1 MAQKRIAKTKDA
13 PAALPDKNALLAF
26 IRSADETIGK
36 REIARAFHIKGADRI
51 ELKRMLKE
59 LADDGLISNTRR
71 RFKQPGR
78 VQPVSVI
85 EIRGRDGHGE
95 CYAVPSAWDEASE
108 GAPPRILVL
117 DSRKGAAP
125 PGIGEHWLA
134 RIDPVGDGEA
144 GGYGFTARP
153 IKRLP
158 RETLSELGIYRETR
172 SGAVI
177 EPINKK
183 QMKEWRVSPDDAQGA
198 QPGELVRYTVAK
210 HRQGMPTARIAER
223 LGNPEAERAVSLIAI
238 HNHGLPYEFPATLE
252 KCLEALEPPSL
263 KGREDL
269 RKVPLVTIDP
279 VDARDHDDA
288 VWAAPDTARGNEGGF
303 QVIVAIADV
312 AFYVRPGTPLDIE
325 ARRRGN
331 SVYFPDRVVPMLPER
346 LSNDLCSLKQGVDR
360 PCLAVRMTFARDG
373 RKLSHRFTRAMM
385 RSAAKLNYAQA
396 QAAIDGKP
404 DDVTAPLLEPV
415 LKPLWAAYAA
425 LKTVRDKRSPLD
437 LDLPERKII
446 LGEDG
451 HVRDVV
457 VPPRLDAH
465 RLIEEFMIQANVA
478 AAEALEEA
486 KSPLLYRIH
495 DAPSQEK
502 LAALQEFL
510 ATLGLAMAKSP
521 TVRPGQFNRILA
533 RARGTEFSDL
543 VNEVI
548 LRSQAQAEYSARNI
562 GHFGLNL
569 RRYAHFTSPIRR
581 YSDLVVHRGLIRA
594 FGLGAGGLSDAEI
607 AELDKT
613 AEHISTA
620 ERRAMAAERE
630 TIDRLIAFH
639 LADRI
644 GTEFSARISGVAKAG
659 MFVKLETLG
668 ADGFIPAATLG
679 RDYYRFSERDHA
691 LIGER
696 TGETF
701 RLGDRVEVRLAD
713 ALPAAGALRFEL
725 LSAGKMERRGGRR
738 AKRPLQAEARHKAQR
753 SGRTKRKS

>member
-1 MAQKRIAKTKDA
+1 
-13 PAALPDKNALLAF
+13 
-26 IRSADETIGK
+26 
-36 REIARAFHIKGADRI
+36 
-51 ELKRMLKE
+51 MLKE

-117 DSRKGAAP
+117 DARKGAAP
-125 PGIGEHWLA
+125 PGIGEQWLA
-134 RIDPVGDGEA
+134 RIEPVRDREA

-183 QMKEWRVSPDDAQGA
+183 QMKEWRVAPDDAKGV
-198 QPGELVRYTVAK
+198 QPGELVRFTVAK
-210 HRQGMPTARIAER
+210 HQQGMPTARIAER

-238 HNHGLPYEFPATLE
+238 HNHGLPYEFPAAVE
-252 KCLEALEPPSL
+252 KSLEALEPPSL

-269 RKVPLVTIDP
+269 RKLPLVTIDP

-288 VWAAPDTARGNEGGF
+288 VWAAPDEARGNEGGF

-346 LSNDLCSLKQGVDR
+346 LSNDLCSLKEGVDR

-373 RKLSHRFTRAMM
+373 RKLSHRFIRAMM

-404 DDVTAPLLEPV
+404 DDTTAPLLEPA

-425 LKTVRDKRSPLD
+425 LKTARDKRSPLD

-486 KSPLLYRIH
+486 KSHLLYRIH

-510 ATLGLAMAKSP
+510 ATLGLPLAKSP
-521 TVRPGQFNRILA
+521 NVRPAQFNRILA
-533 RARGTEFSDL
+533 KASGTEFSDL

-581 YSDLVVHRGLIRA
+581 YADLVVHRGLIRA
-594 FGLGAGGLSDAEI
+594 FGLGAGALSDAEI
-607 AELDKT
+607 AELDRT

-630 TIDRLIAFH
+630 TVDRLIAFH

-725 LSAGKMERRGGRR
+725 LSAGTMERGRGRR
-738 AKRPLQAEARHKAQR
+738 AKRPVQAEARQRTQR
-753 SGRTKRKS
+753 SGRTKRKP

>member
-1 MAQKRIAKTKDA
+1 MAQKRTAKAKDA

-117 DSRKGAAP
+117 DARKGAAP
-125 PGIGEHWLA
+125 PGIGEQWLA
-134 RIDPVGDGEA
+134 RIEPVRDGEA
-144 GGYGFTARP
+144 DGYGFTARP

-183 QMKEWRVSPDDAQGA
+183 QMKEWRVAPDDAKGV
-198 QPGELVRYTVAK
+198 QPGELVRFTVAK

-238 HNHGLPYEFPATLE
+238 HNHGLPYEFPAAVE
-252 KCLEALEPPSL
+252 KSLEALEPPSL

-269 RKVPLVTIDP
+269 RKLPLVTIDP

-288 VWAAPDTARGNEGGF
+288 VWAAPDDTRGNEGGF

-346 LSNDLCSLKQGVDR
+346 LSNDLCSLKEGVDR

-373 RKLSHRFTRAMM
+373 RKLSHRFMRAMM
-385 RSAAKLNYAQA
+385 RSAAKLNYVQA
-396 QAAIDGKP
+396 QSAIDGKP
-404 DDVTAPLLEPV
+404 DDATAPLLEPA

-425 LKTVRDKRSPLD
+425 LKTARDKRSPLD

-510 ATLGLAMAKSP
+510 ATLGLPLAKSP
-521 TVRPGQFNRILA
+521 TVRPAQFNRILA
-533 RARGTEFSDL
+533 RAHGTEFSDL

-581 YSDLVVHRGLIRA
+581 YADLVVHRGLIRA
-594 FGLGAGGLSDAEI
+594 FGLGAGGLSDAEV

-644 GTEFSARISGVAKAG
+644 GTEFSARISGVAKTG
-659 MFVKLETLG
+659 LFVRLETLG
-668 ADGFIPAATLG
+668 ADGFIPAVTLG

-725 LSAGKMERRGGRR
+725 LTSGRIERRGKGR
-738 AKRPLQAEARHKAQR
+738 AKRPLQAEARQRAQR
-753 SGRTKRKS
+753 SGRTKRKP